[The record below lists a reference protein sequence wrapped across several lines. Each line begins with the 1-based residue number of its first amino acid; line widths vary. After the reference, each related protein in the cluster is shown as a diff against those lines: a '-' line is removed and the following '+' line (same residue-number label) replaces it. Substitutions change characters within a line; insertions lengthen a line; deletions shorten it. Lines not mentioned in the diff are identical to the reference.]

1 MEHLV
6 KLVEN
11 KPLNLLGC
19 KNLLTYFLKV
29 LASHIPPRLQKRGSQ
44 PIRVYGEQSVL
55 SYIAYSSHSSKVW
68 FGLMMVRHLPLIC
81 HGLFS
86 NINPSKKEDMRLSSF
101 SCQSHEL
108 SRSYYLSVFQFAML
122 TSSSKTNVDT
132 KIVIISESEM
142 TVN

>member
-19 KNLLTYFLKV
+19 KNLFTYFLKL
-29 LASHIPPRLQKRGSQ
+29 LASHIPPLQKRGSQ

-86 NINPSKKEDMRLSSF
+86 TIKPSKNREHALVFIFLSITWT
-101 SCQSHEL
+101 L
-108 SRSYYLSVFQFAML
+108 SLLLSLCVP
-122 TSSSKTNVDT
+122 
-132 KIVIISESEM
+132 ICY
-142 TVN
+142 VNKLIKNKRGHKNRNN